1 MRLRV
6 CVSCLIWPDAVFR
19 DHLHGHNSPPPQSW
33 KSDLIDIITRLTY
46 SVVSRE
52 AQDNCTRSIDFSLC
66 CYTNA
71 LKRRKEGEGAT
82 SRWAHIAGRS
92 DGGGRGQLFSMSSTL
107 LSFSLPTHNAWP
119 NTQAHQI
126 FRRWID
132 LCPEALA
139 FFFERERHFFCRGR
153 RFGCDWGHLESR
165 LSGRLV
171 FFFFS
176 LGS

>member
-71 LKRRKEGEGAT
+71 LKRRKEGGGPL
-82 SRWAHIAGRS
+82 H
-92 DGGGRGQLFSMSSTL
+92 DGPILPVVQMVVVAVSCSVCRRHSFLSLCRRTTL
-107 LSFSLPTHNAWP
+107 DRTHKLIKYSAVGSICVPKLSPSFL
-119 NTQAHQI
+119 
-126 FRRWID
+126 
-132 LCPEALA
+132 
-139 FFFERERHFFCRGR
+139 RGR
-153 RFGCDWGHLESR
+153 DISF
-165 LSGRLV
+165 V
-171 FFFFS
+171 VVV
-176 LGS
+176 GSVVIEVILKVD